1 MYLYFSL
8 TTRYRIAL
16 LYLNRA
22 GTMSDNLASAPP
34 DPSALSYLDLPAEI
48 RNFIYAEVYEHA
60 EPIVVTHFDR
70 TFGPVTMHRRMDDH
84 KGELPCHLRSLNIH
98 SLSRYVEKELRL
110 TFDSV
115 SLCTFPTT

>member
-8 TTRYRIAL
+8 TTRYRNAP

-60 EPIVVTHFDR
+60 DPIVVTHFDR

-84 KGELPCHLRSLNIH
+84 KGELPCHLRSF
-98 SLSRYVEKELRL
+98 E
-110 TFDSV
+110 
-115 SLCTFPTT
+115 CTFTL